1 MTAIDVLHL
10 LCDLIQFILGVYVM
24 VFGLKLAYRRWD
36 RTNLDYHV
44 GIVLAVLGSI
54 IILMLRRG

>member
-1 MTAIDVLHL
+1 MTTISVLRP
-10 LCDLIQFILGVYVM
+10 LCDLIQFVLGVYVM

-54 IILMLRRG
+54 IILLLRRG